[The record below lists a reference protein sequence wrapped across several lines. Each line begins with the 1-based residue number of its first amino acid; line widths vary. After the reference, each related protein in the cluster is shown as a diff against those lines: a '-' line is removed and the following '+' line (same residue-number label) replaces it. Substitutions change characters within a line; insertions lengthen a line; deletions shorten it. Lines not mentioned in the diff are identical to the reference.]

1 MENRTTANEIRKDYL
16 LNRWVIVARGRNK
29 RPTDFAKNAAIK
41 SDGICPLCA
50 GNEHMTPPATLV
62 YVSSADGGIDKQKD
76 PEGGRIKDW
85 ALRVIPNLYPFVT
98 PPLDDKQKA
107 DKISAVGH
115 HEVII
120 ESSCHAEQLANAR
133 VSQLVLIINAY
144 LDRLSALSKEPYV
157 KHVTI
162 FRNYGHEAGAS
173 LSHPHSQL
181 VTTTFLPTTI
191 DEELK
196 ASQTYW
202 NENKRCIF
210 CDIIKKEKASERFI
224 WENQSFVVF
233 APWASVNP
241 MEFWVFPKCHSSN
254 MMDMTETEVND
265 LAETLRVCFAG
276 LQDLLNDPPFNF
288 GLHTVLLKDAKD
300 CYHWHLEVYP
310 RLAIWAGFE
319 KSAGVYVNMISPENA
334 AKELRVAVLEQKKT
348 LQ

>member
-1 MENRTTANEIRKDYL
+1 LENKTVSNETRKDYL
-16 LNRWVIVARGRNK
+16 LNRWVIIARGRNK
-29 RPTDFAKNAAIK
+29 RPTDFAKNAAIN
-41 SDGICPLCA
+41 SDGVCPLCA

-62 YVSSADGGIDKQKD
+62 YLSSENGKLVKQKD
-76 PEGGRIKDW
+76 PEGGRHKDW
-85 ALRVIPNLYPFVT
+85 LLRVIPNLYPFVT
-98 PPLDDKQKA
+98 PPNEDTQNTDTV
-107 DKISAVGH
+107 SAVGH
-115 HEVII
+115 HEVVI
-120 ESSCHAEQLANAR
+120 ESSCHAEQPANTR
-133 VSQLVLIINAY
+133 VSQLVLVINAY
-144 LDRLSALSKEPYV
+144 LDRLAAFSKEPYV

-181 VTTTFLPTTI
+181 VTTTFLPTI
-191 DEELK
+191 LNEELK
-196 ASQTYW
+196 TSRSYW
-202 NENKRCIF
+202 NQNSRCIF
-210 CDIIKKEKASERFI
+210 CDIIKKETASERFI

-241 MEFWVFPKCHSSN
+241 MEFWVFPKRHNSN
-254 MMDMTETEVND
+254 MQNMTNTEVND

-276 LQDLLNDPPFNF
+276 LRDLLNDPPYNF
-288 GLHTVLLKDAKD
+288 GVHTLLVPDAKD

-319 KSAGVYVNMISPENA
+319 KTAGVYVNMISPENA